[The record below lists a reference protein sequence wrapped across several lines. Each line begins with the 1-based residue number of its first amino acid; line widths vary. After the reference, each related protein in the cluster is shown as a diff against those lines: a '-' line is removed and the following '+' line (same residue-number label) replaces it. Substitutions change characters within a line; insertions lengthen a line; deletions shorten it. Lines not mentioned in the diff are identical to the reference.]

1 MADERNLREEDVEVE
16 IEDGDEEELLLDD
29 DAVPLASD
37 IPDVEVESLD
47 EALAKKE
54 PVEDEPEEESVLTLS
69 REERLEP
76 LATKVLPPQPTEFVC
91 KKCFLVKHRSQL
103 KNASKM
109 ICRDCA

>member
-1 MADERNLREEDVEVE
+1 MVDERDLSDDELEADLEDE
-16 IEDGDEEELLLDD
+16 GDEELLLED
-29 DAVPLASD
+29 DALPLATD
-37 IPDVEVESLD
+37 VPDVEVESLE
-47 EALAKKE
+47 EAIAKKE
-54 PVEDEPEEESVLTLS
+54 TVEEPVEEESVLGLA

-76 LATKVLPPQPTEFVC
+76 LTAKVLPPQPTEFVC